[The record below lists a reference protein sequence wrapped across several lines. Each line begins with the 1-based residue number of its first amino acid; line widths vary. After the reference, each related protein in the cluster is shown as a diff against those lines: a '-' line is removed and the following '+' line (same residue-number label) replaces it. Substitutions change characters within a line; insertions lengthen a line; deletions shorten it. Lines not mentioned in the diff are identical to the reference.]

1 MQESQQVERSSAK
14 CRLLDEIAML
24 HSINLWLLWLSANDQ
39 VNQNQN
45 QNLMTVGGVPM
56 APPLAEE
63 LLAVDGDV
71 TAGRKPMCHWMTTHA
86 CVHEKC

>member
-1 MQESQQVERSSAK
+1 MERSSAK
-14 CRLLDEIAML
+14 CRLLDAIVML

-45 QNLMTVGGVPM
+45 QNQNLMTAGEVPM

-71 TAGRKPMCHWMTTHA
+71 TAGRKPMCQWMTTYA
-86 CVHEKC
+86 CLHGKC

>member
-1 MQESQQVERSSAK
+1 MERSSAK
-14 CRLLDEIAML
+14 CRLLDATAML

-45 QNLMTVGGVPM
+45 LMTAGGVPM

-71 TAGRKPMCHWMTTHA
+71 TAGRRPMCQWMTTHA
-86 CVHEKC
+86 SVHGKC